1 MKLNK
6 WYLVISI
13 ILVGI
18 VGVYSLYVRDTVIS
32 FFNGTENVFLDKII
46 SVLYPRYYTDKFR
59 FNVDFFVHKCDQI
72 VVRLVIVYLLGSLF
86 LIFKSN
92 INKWFNSITANFTLN
107 NINYLNIYYFVF
119 LLWICKDWY
128 FLFNDLYQIKAFYKP
143 ILLFSF
149 SFKSMPNI
157 LILNLVL
164 SVLYLATL
172 SSIFNIYR
180 KWSSVL
186 SIICFVFLQMVFFSF
201 EKIDHGYVPFT
212 FLGLIICIVNFNQN
226 NQLIINQLQKIAQV
240 MLVACYYFAGLE
252 KILSSG
258 FTWFEAENFK
268 VFMLMH
274 KSYFTDFVV
283 NNRVL
288 CAILPIGAMLFQLLS
303 PLALYNRKM
312 SVIFIVFGFLFHFN
326 TWLLFGVGALLHPW
340 VVCYIVFW
348 NKKMES

>member
-6 WYLVISI
+6 WYLVFSI

-18 VGVYSLYVRDTVIS
+18 VAGYSLYVRDTVIS

-46 SVLYPRYYTDKFR
+46 SILYPRYYTDKFR

-86 LIFKSN
+86 LTFKSN
-92 INKWFNSITANFTLN
+92 INKWFNSITANFTLK

-149 SFKSMPNI
+149 TFKSMPYI

-186 SIICFVFLQMVFFSF
+186 SIICFV
-201 EKIDHGYVPFT
+201 
-212 FLGLIICIVNFNQN
+212 NFNQN
-226 NQLIINQLQKIAQV
+226 NQLINNQLQKIAQG

-274 KSYFTDFVV
+274 KTYFTDFVV
-283 NNRVL
+283 NNNIL
-288 CAILPIGAMLFQLLS
+288 CTILPIGAMLFQLLS

-312 SVIFIVFGFLFHFN
+312 SVIFIVFGFLFHLN